1 MVQGKA
7 YRLYSLQGLNGLDG
21 LCGQSLLNTQDLRP
35 LAPATKLGL
44 LLTAVLEELGHVV
57 YEFLN

>member
-7 YRLYSLQGLNGLDG
+7 YRLYGLQGLNG